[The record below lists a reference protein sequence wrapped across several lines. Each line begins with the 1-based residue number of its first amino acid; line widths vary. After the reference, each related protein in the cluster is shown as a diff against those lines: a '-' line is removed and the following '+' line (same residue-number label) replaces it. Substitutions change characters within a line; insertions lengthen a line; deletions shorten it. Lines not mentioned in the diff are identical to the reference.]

1 MSTPT
6 PSTAKI
12 LNSQE
17 RIIRAATVY
26 ALTGSMIATS
36 EQCKQSVGMIHAYSK
51 LPLFQEHF
59 EKIRKEKISEIQARL
74 SHIVDLSS
82 RALADRIENGDE
94 YVSKDGSI
102 QRKSM
107 SGKDIAIVMGITI
120 QRGMELAGTA
130 PSQSNSADKL
140 AELAAKL
147 ERLALLQSGKT
158 IEPAVDKIVADDVLL
173 RTTDVMSNE

>member
-1 MSTPT
+1 MRADRRTPRLASRSILLYT
-6 PSTAKI
+6 QTMSTAKE
-12 LNSQE
+12 LNSQY

-36 EQCKQSVGMIHAYSK
+36 EQCNQSVGSIHAYSK

-59 EKIRKEKISEIQARL
+59 EKIRKEKILEIQARL

-130 PSQSNSADKL
+130 IQD
-140 AELAAKL
+140 
-147 ERLALLQSGKT
+147 
-158 IEPAVDKIVADDVLL
+158 
-173 RTTDVMSNE
+173 

>member
-36 EQCKQSVGMIHAYSK
+36 EQCNMSIGSVHGYSK
-51 LPLFQEHF
+51 LPLFQTTF
-59 EKIRKEKISEIQARL
+59 ETVRKEKISEIQARL

-158 IEPAVDKIVADDVLL
+158 IEPVYKIVADDVLL